1 MNNKKKSLIR
11 LGLIVSIL
19 ILLNV
24 VAYFF
29 YGFYDLTEDK
39 RYSVTKPTQELIKNL
54 DERVFITVYLEGE
67 FPAGFRRLQGGV
79 KDVLKKFRS
88 LSPKV
93 NYQFIDPNAGEV
105 KEVNALHEQLQKM
118 GIGATN
124 LVVKGG
130 TERKEIRIFPAA
142 VLTYKGRSAP
152 INLLEENR
160 VGVDQEVVLNNSIQ
174 QLEFKFANALS
185 IVKDADR
192 KRIFFTSGH
201 GELMPIETADLQK
214 TLSQYHYTGRIN
226 LDSIV
231 QINPI
236 IDILIVAKPT
246 RPFSERDKFKIDQ
259 YLMNGGK
266 VIWAVDRL
274 GAGLDSLR
282 GGSGHVP
289 IDYPLELD
297 DMFFKYGARLNT
309 NMVLDLEATP
319 IPLQIGGTPQ
329 DPQYDFFDWWYHP
342 AVAPTNVNHPI
353 VKGLDKIDLKFA
365 GSIDTI
371 KTTLGN
377 IKKSVIL
384 KSSTQ
389 SRSQF
394 APTRVNFE
402 ILRYEPDR
410 SKFNKQFNLGV
421 LLEGTFSSHYR
432 NRVPQSMQDT
442 LKIIGSPFKDFSE
455 PTAMIVLSD
464 GDILRNPIRIQ
475 NGKASPM
482 PLGYNEFARYTFA
495 NKDFIF
501 NCIEYLLGKDGLME
515 ARSKELKLRMINES
529 KVQKE
534 RSYWQFINIGLPLIF
549 LAIFGGIF
557 NYIRMRRYAR

>member
-1 MNNKKKSLIR
+1 MNKKKSLIR
-11 LGLIVSIL
+11 LGLIVGVL

-39 RYSVTKPTQELIKNL
+39 RYSVTEPTQELIKNL
-54 DERVFITVYLEGE
+54 DERIFVTVYLEGE

-88 LSPKV
+88 LSSKV

-105 KEVNALHEQLQKM
+105 KEVNALREQLKKM
-118 GIGATN
+118 GIAPTN
-124 LVVKGG
+124 LIVKDG
-130 TERKEIRIFPAA
+130 TERKEVLIFPAA

-185 IVKDADR
+185 ILKDSDR
-192 KRIFFTSGH
+192 KRIFFTAGH
-201 GELMPIETADLQK
+201 GELNRLETADLQK
-214 TLSQYHYTGRIN
+214 SLSKYHYTGRIN

-236 IDILIVAKPT
+236 IDILVVAKPT
-246 RPFSERDKFKIDQ
+246 QTFSERDKFKIDQ
-259 YLMNGGK
+259 YIMNGGK
-266 VIWAVDRL
+266 VIWSVDRL

-297 DMFFKYGARLNT
+297 DMFFKYGFRLNT

-319 IPLQIGGTPQ
+319 IPLQVGGTQQ
-329 DPQYDFFDWWYHP
+329 DPQYEFFDWCYHP
-342 AVAPTNVNHPI
+342 KVAPTNVVHPI
-353 VKGLDKIDLKFA
+353 VKGLDRIDVKFA

-371 KTTLGN
+371 KTSLGN
-377 IKKSVIL
+377 IQKTVIL

-389 SRSQF
+389 SRAQF
-394 APTRVNFE
+394 APARVNFE

-410 SKFNKQFNLGV
+410 SKFNKQFNLGL

-442 LKIIGSPFKDFSE
+442 LKIIGSPFRDLSI
-455 PTAMIVLSD
+455 PTSMIVLSD
-464 GDILRNPIRIQ
+464 GDIMRNPIRIQ
-475 NGKASPM
+475 NGQAAPM
-482 PLGYNEFARYTFA
+482 PLGFNEFARYTFA
-495 NKDFIF
+495 NKDLIF
-501 NCIEYLLGKDGLME
+501 NCVEYLLGKDGLME
-515 ARSKELKLRMINES
+515 ARSKELKLRMMNES
-529 KVQKE
+529 KVKKE
-534 RSYWQFINIGLPLIF
+534 RSYWQFINIGLPLIL
-549 LAIFGGIF
+549 LALFGGIF
-557 NYIRMRRYAR
+557 NYVRMRRYAR